1 MFMSKFCTTCGAQL
15 DDGAT
20 FCTSCGAAQ
29 QEQPKQAEKTGSAGD
44 AVKNTF
50 NDIKDKVNVDAV
62 KDSLSMENIK
72 GLKTNPNKNT
82 LIALG
87 CIAVVAILVI
97 ILIFTLIFGGKYKKP
112 ISNMLDGI
120 EKTDAATYMKS
131 VPKCQL
137 DYIEETYIDDYEQYD
152 SLEEYYEEMLD
163 SSLEYLEEEYGNDVK
178 LSYNV
183 EKKTKLSD
191 SKLKDIRDELEDN
204 YDADVKVTKGYKV
217 KVEMTIKGDDDDD
230 EDTTTLTVAKVDG
243 DWVLVDG
250 GLF

>member
-1 MFMSKFCTTCGAQL
+1 MSKFCTTCGAQL

-97 ILIFTLIFGGKYKKP
+97 ILIFLPLFSAENIR
-112 ISNMLDGI
+112 
-120 EKTDAATYMKS
+120 
-131 VPKCQL
+131 
-137 DYIEETYIDDYEQYD
+137 
-152 SLEEYYEEMLD
+152 SL
-163 SSLEYLEEEYGNDVK
+163 SA
-178 LSYNV
+178 
-183 EKKTKLSD
+183 
-191 SKLKDIRDELEDN
+191 IC
-204 YDADVKVTKGYKV
+204 
-217 KVEMTIKGDDDDD
+217 
-230 EDTTTLTVAKVDG
+230 LTV
-243 DWVLVDG
+243 
-250 GLF
+250 